1 MISGGAEALGYFG
14 VHCCGP
20 RCRSNAMLGNIS
32 TATAS
37 TYCGSVGGSFLNG
50 NRAPI
55 ERKALSLAFRLVTQT
70 QTCRHYL
77 FSR

>member
-37 TYCGSVGGSFLNG
+37 NTAG
-50 NRAPI
+50 A
-55 ERKALSLAFRLVTQT
+55 
-70 QTCRHYL
+70 
-77 FSR
+77 